1 MKHSQPFQ
9 IQITATRLHS
19 LWEKSAGLLHSQV
32 STPVYFKTRFGI
44 HTFGMKYPIDVLILN
59 NDMRVAKIAQN
70 LQPHSIFLWNPMHHH
85 VIELEAGY
93 VAAHSIVLGTG
104 VTLTDKEK

>member
-1 MKHSQPFQ
+1 MKHSQEPH
-9 IQITATRLHS
+9 IQIAATKLHS

-70 LQPHSIFLWNPMHHH
+70 VQPHSIFLWNPRHHH

-93 VAAHSIVLGTG
+93 IATHAIVLGMG
-104 VTLTDKEK
+104 VTIIDKEK